1 MSHGICEWCR
11 YLTLSNQYQNPF
23 EWSTHQNNFLS
34 KFVSE
39 HHCIILTKLGLTH
52 SQGFGYLTAINPS
65 LVKGG
70 RKVVTPNFQILIALK
85 WNIWWFQTC
94 CKLGHIITL
103 CILGHQ
109 KISKFSLYLSYSTC
123 DEVNKI
129 FLPN

>member
-1 MSHGICEWCR
+1 MYYYHLP
-11 YLTLSNQYQNPF
+11 YLTTQDRYQDINRPWSEPDNVLEKKTRSRAFWGSNNDAIII
-23 EWSTHQNNFLS
+23 EETEKSSNFHD
-34 KFVSE
+34 F
-39 HHCIILTKLGLTH
+39 
-52 SQGFGYLTAINPS
+52 NPS
-65 LVKGG
+65 LVGGG
-70 RKVVTPNFQILIALK
+70 RKVVAPNFQILVALK

-94 CKLGHIITL
+94 CKLGHINTL